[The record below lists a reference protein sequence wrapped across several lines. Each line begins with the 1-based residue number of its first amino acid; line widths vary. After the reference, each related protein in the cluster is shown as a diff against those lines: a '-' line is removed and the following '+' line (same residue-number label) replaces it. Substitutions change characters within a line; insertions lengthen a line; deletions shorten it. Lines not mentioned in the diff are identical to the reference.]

1 MPLSST
7 LSDESAPVAD
17 HTTALLIERV
27 IAVTLFAVLLIGV
40 VLVLRPFVTAFIF
53 GGILVIATW
62 PVRSWLLRRGLSNG
76 WATFILS
83 TIAFTCIIAPV
94 VILAPEMTSQLVTL
108 ARRGQALVETAPD
121 LPGWLTSVPIVG
133 AKIERLW
140 STLLHG
146 QVQELLNPYSATLRE
161 LAVDFGRSLADGVL
175 QFVVS
180 LIVATTLWLRGD
192 TLKSLFIEMG
202 ARFGGELGVDALKAA
217 VASVRGVSYGIV
229 GTAAAQAVILAI
241 GLFIAGV
248 PSAGFLGFLALII
261 ALSQIGVL
269 LAVIW
274 GGAAWWLYSGGE
286 HGWALF
292 ILIWGLAVSTI
303 DNLIR
308 PLLVGVG
315 ATLPLILV
323 FLGVF
328 GGFFAFGFLGM
339 FIGPT
344 LLAVFFALLQAW
356 RKNFVAQ

>member
-1 MPLSST
+1 MQISDAR
-7 LSDESAPVAD
+7 SDEATPLGR

-27 IAVTLFAVLLIGV
+27 VAVAFFAVLLVGV
-40 VLVLRPFVTAFIF
+40 VLVLRPFFTAFIF

-62 PVRSWLLRRGLSNG
+62 PAHDWLLRKGLSNG
-76 WATFILS
+76 WATVILS
-83 TIAFTCIIAPV
+83 MIVFAAIIAPV
-94 VILAPEMTSQLVTL
+94 VILAPEMTTRLVTL
-108 ARRGQALVETAPD
+108 ARQGQAFVETAPD
-121 LPGWLTSVPIVG
+121 LPGWLTGMPLVG
-133 AKIERLW
+133 VKIQHFW
-140 STLLHG
+140 STLVHG
-146 QVQELLNPYSATLRE
+146 RIQEFLDPYSATLRK
-161 LAVDFGRSLADGVL
+161 LVVDFGKSLADGAL
-175 QFVVS
+175 QFVLS
-180 LIVATTLWLRGD
+180 LIVAAMFWLRGEI
-192 TLKSLFIEMG
+192 LKNLFVEIS
-202 ARFGGELGVDALKAA
+202 ARFGGTLGVDALNAA

-261 ALSQIGVL
+261 ALSQIGIL

-274 GGAAWWLYSGGE
+274 GGAAWWLYSSGE
-286 HGWALF
+286 HGWAVF
-292 ILIWGLAVSTI
+292 ILVWGFAVSII

-308 PLLVGVG
+308 PFLVGVG
-315 ATLPLILV
+315 ATLPLTLI

-356 RKNFVAQ
+356 RTNFAAQ